1 MTILLNPN
9 LLSDRLKVDNEVL
22 LELGFGNGYFL
33 VNLAKEN
40 PSALIVG
47 AEIANKFFLH
57 AFKKVQRF
65 GLENVLIYRGDGRT
79 LLNFFI
85 PNKRVSSIYIN
96 FPDPWEKP
104 SKEDKRLTSKKS
116 LMLYYSRLMMG
127 GNLYISTD
135 SDILKD
141 YLRKVLEELK
151 IDYLETCESPYKNF
165 QTKYEKKWLSL
176 NKPISYFIIKKL
188 DNRTFCR
195 LEEYLR
201 VMPNFVF
208 ELKDGINDPMDL
220 IEKILP
226 LEIKEGDFFCKIE
239 RWFTY
244 RNEVFLFKV
253 IHSEPFLNQRYYI
266 ELTMRNGK
274 GSMGIDDRDSTI
286 ITKFTVRM
294 FRELAKRI
302 FDVLGRKVIFEN
314 IGGV

>member
-1 MTILLNPN
+1 MTILLDPN
-9 LLSDRLKVDNEVL
+9 LLSDRLKVDKQIL
-22 LELGFGNGYFL
+22 FELGFGNGDFL
-33 VNLAKEN
+33 VHLAKE
-40 PSALIVG
+40 SHGSLVLG

-57 AFKKVQRF
+57 AFKKVQRL

-85 PNKRVSSIYIN
+85 PNERISSIYIN

-104 SKEDKRLTSKKS
+104 SKEEKRLTSKKS
-116 LMLYYSRLMMG
+116 LMLYYSRLRLG
-127 GNLYISTD
+127 GSIYISTD
-135 SDILKD
+135 SDVLKD

-151 IDYLETCESPYKNF
+151 IDYRETSESPYKNF

-188 DNRTFCR
+188 DNRTFCT
-195 LEEYLR
+195 LEECSF

-208 ELKDGINDPMDL
+208 ELKDGIDDPKNL

-226 LEIKEGDFFCKIE
+226 LEIKDGNFFAKIE

-244 RNEVFLFKV
+244 NNEVFLFRV
-253 IHSEPFLNQRYYI
+253 IHSEPFLNQRYYF
-266 ELTMRNGK
+266 ELTLKNGK
-274 GSMGIDDRDSTI
+274 GSMGVDDRDSTI
-286 ITKFTVRM
+286 ITKFTVKI

-302 FDVLGRKVIFEN
+302 FGVFGKKVIFEN
-314 IGGV
+314 FGGV